1 MMVFCSLVGNIMEEI
16 IVTDLTRFS
25 DESKYVCLAGIC
37 TATGN
42 LIRPL
47 PYLTIVD
54 SERLDI
60 RPGTKLQGVF
70 EPKSDLKYPHSEDHD
85 YDEGLTAVGRVTS
98 DEFRNVLDNSS
109 VTTFREGFGLPVAF
123 QEKSYSPENCPQRS
137 IITLKVSPQLVQ
149 VVPNQYDQNKLKV
162 HITDGEGVALRF
174 LSITDKGF
182 YRFAQEHHRVDQLEE
197 INAFIHNSQ
206 EVFVRVGLGR
216 EYKGKYWLQ
225 VNGIYTFPEPFVD
238 LRGE

>member
-1 MMVFCSLVGNIMEEI
+1 MEEI

-25 DESKYVCLAGIC
+25 EGSKYVCLAGIS
-37 TATGN
+37 TETGK

-54 SERLDI
+54 SEKLDI

-70 EPKSDLKYPHSEDHD
+70 ELRPHLENPHTEDHN
-85 YDEGLTAVGRVTS
+85 YDEGLTGAGRVTS
-98 DEFRNVLDNSS
+98 DEFRRVLENSS
-109 VTTFREGFGLPVAF
+109 FLTLNEGFGLPVAPK
-123 QEKSYSPENCPQRS
+123 EKSYSPENCPQRS
-137 IITLKVSPQLVQ
+137 IITLKVDPKLVQ
-149 VVPNQYDQNKLKV
+149 IVPNQYDSNKLKA
-162 HITDGEGVALRF
+162 HITDGEGVALSF

-182 YRFAQEHHRVDQLEE
+182 YHFAQDHHRFDQLEE

-216 EYKGKYWLQ
+216 EHKGKYWLQ